1 MIVRHRPKTRLN
13 VLVAKDK
20 PDVPAAPTAPVNTS
34 TDLMAG
40 FDIPKTIGSLAEF
53 RKIDRQFRK
62 HVLNYVK
69 G

>member
-13 VLVAKDK
+13 VLVSKDK
-20 PDVPAAPTAPVNTS
+20 PDAPATSVNTSTAS

-53 RKIDRQFRK
+53 RKIDEQFRK

>member
-1 MIVRHRPKTRLN
+1 MIVRHRPKTRPN
-13 VLVAKDK
+13 VLVSRDK
-20 PDVPAAPTAPVNTS
+20 PDAPAAPVNTS

-40 FDIPKTIGSLAEF
+40 FDIPKTISSLAQF
-53 RKIDRQFRK
+53 RKIDEQFRK

>member
-13 VLVAKDK
+13 VLVSKDK
-20 PDVPAAPTAPVNTS
+20 PDAPAAPVNTS

-53 RKIDRQFRK
+53 RKIDEQFRK

>member
-1 MIVRHRPKTRLN
+1 MIVRHRPKTRLI
-13 VLVAKDK
+13 VLVASDK
-20 PDVPAAPTAPVNTS
+20 PDVPVAPVDTS
-34 TDLMAG
+34 AGLLAG

-53 RKIDRQFRK
+53 RKIDEQFRK

>member
-13 VLVAKDK
+13 VLVSKDK
-20 PDVPAAPTAPVNTS
+20 PDAPATSVNTS

-53 RKIDRQFRK
+53 RKIDGQFRK